1 MSIKDPKVL
10 KVLKVFKVLKTLNSA
25 MLLVKMA
32 YILAFWSTDEVLVR
46 QKCLTLQSK
55 NAYADVRFSYG
66 NNS

>member
-1 MSIKDPKVL
+1 
-10 KVLKVFKVLKTLNSA
+10 

-55 NAYADVRFSYG
+55 NAYAEVCFSYEI
-66 NNS
+66 NS